1 MNVAVASQLDLDIE
15 RFVETEYPRVV
26 AAVRLIT
33 GDRDGAPDAVQDAI
47 VGLLASPPAEPVRNT
62 AAWITAAACNRV
74 RDVRRRVDA
83 ESRAL
88 ERRGVVSE
96 AVEDAVVR
104 LDIDVH
110 AALMSLPKQQREVC
124 VLHYL
129 LDQSVDA
136 IAEALGVS
144 SGTVKTQLYRARA
157 TLAARIQQED
167 HRG

>member
-1 MNVAVASQLDLDIE
+1 VNVAIITQLDIE
-15 RFVETEYPRVV
+15 RFVEMEYPRVV

-33 GDRDGAPDAVQDAI
+33 GDREGAPDAVQDAI
-47 VGLLASPPAEPVRNT
+47 VTLLESPPAEPIRNT
-62 AAWITAAACNRV
+62 AAWVTAAACNRV
-74 RDVRRRVDA
+74 RDNRRHFDA
-83 ESRAL
+83 ETRAL
-88 ERRGVVSE
+88 ARKGVPAESAGD
-96 AVEDAVVR
+96 AVER
-104 LDIDVH
+104 LDTDVR

-144 SGTVKTQLYRARA
+144 SGTVKTHLHRART
-157 TLAARIQQED
+157 TLAARIQKED

>member
-1 MNVAVASQLDLDIE
+1 MTVAVITQLDVE
-15 RFVETEYPRVV
+15 RFVETEYPKVV

-33 GDRDGAPDAVQDAI
+33 GDYEGAPDAVQDAI
-47 VGLLASPPAEPVRNT
+47 VGLLSHPPVDPIRNT
-62 AAWITAAACNRV
+62 AAWVTAAACNRV
-74 RDVRRRVDA
+74 RDMRRHDGAEARALARKGVPA
-83 ESRAL
+83 ES
-88 ERRGVVSE
+88 
-96 AVEDAVVR
+96 VEDGVER

-110 AALMSLPKQQREVC
+110 AALMSLPGQQREVC

-144 SGTVKTQLYRARA
+144 SGTVKTHLFRARA
-157 TLAARIQQED
+157 TLAERIQKED

>member
-1 MNVAVASQLDLDIE
+1 MNVAVISQLDVE

-33 GDRDGAPDAVQDAI
+33 GDREGAPDAVQDAI
-47 VGLLASPPAEPVRNT
+47 VGLLTNPPTEPVRNT
-62 AAWITAAACNRV
+62 AAWVTTVACNRV
-74 RDVRRRVDA
+74 RDSRRRLDA
-83 ESRAL
+83 EWRAL
-88 ERRGVVSE
+88 ERRGPLEE
-96 AVEDAVVR
+96 AAEDEHVR
-104 LDIDVH
+104 LDVDVH

-129 LDQSVDA
+129 LDQSVEA

-157 TLAARIQQED
+157 TLAARIQKED